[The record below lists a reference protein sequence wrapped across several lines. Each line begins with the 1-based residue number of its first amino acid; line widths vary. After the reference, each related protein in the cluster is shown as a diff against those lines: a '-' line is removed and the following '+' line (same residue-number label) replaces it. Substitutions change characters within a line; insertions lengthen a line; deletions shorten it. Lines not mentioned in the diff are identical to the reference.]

1 MVNDKGATKRMFMP
15 PQNCEM
21 EMAVFIHRFRF
32 NCGFIGIPCMKH
44 MDVIIN
50 FKKKNNG
57 LMFEGYIYIYI
68 KVIYIYMCINEI
80 GFIIVNVVTEI
91 SNRLVKGLRYLKLA
105 RLNSTSSNV
114 SKLHYN
120 FLTVNKL
127 FGE

>member
-1 MVNDKGATKRMFMP
+1 
-15 PQNCEM
+15 
-21 EMAVFIHRFRF
+21 
-32 NCGFIGIPCMKH
+32 
-44 MDVIIN
+44 
-50 FKKKNNG
+50 
-57 LMFEGYIYIYI
+57 
-68 KVIYIYMCINEI
+68 MCINEI